1 MRNAFIQT
9 LAELAAEDPRIVLL
23 TGDLGYTAIEPFSE
37 RFPERFYNVGVAEQN
52 MLGLATGL
60 AEAGFIPFVYSI
72 ATFATLRPYEFIRNG
87 PILHQLPVRIIGV
100 GGGLEYGLNGLT
112 HYAVE
117 DIGVLRVQPGMRII
131 VPADPPQ
138 ARNALRSTYAMP
150 GPIYYRLGKTQ
161 ADTVPGL
168 KGEFDPDYIIQLSHG
183 EDLLILAAG
192 NVAIEAHN
200 AVQALGGLGL
210 SVGLAVVANLH
221 PAPLNS
227 LLHALDE
234 VPAALTVEAHYLN
247 GGLGSLVCEIVA
259 EHELQCRVRR
269 CGVRTLEPGVIGNR
283 EFLHYRHGLSA
294 MGLVAS
300 ARELITHI
308 EWE

>member
-1 MRNAFIQT
+1 MRNAFINT

-87 PILHQLPVRIIGV
+87 PILHQFPVRIVGV

-112 HYAVE
+112 HYGVE
-117 DIGVLRVQPGMRII
+117 DIGALRVQPGIRILA
-131 VPADPPQ
+131 PADAPQ
-138 ARNALRSTYAMP
+138 AANALRATYALP

-161 ADTVPGL
+161 AATVPDLNGA
-168 KGEFDPDYIIQLSHG
+168 FDPEGIAVLSYG
-183 EDLLILAAG
+183 EDLAIVATG
-192 NVAIEAHN
+192 NAAIEAQD
-200 AVQALGGLGL
+200 AAKALRGTGL
-210 SVGLAVVANLH
+210 SVGVAVVANLH
-221 PAPLNS
+221 PAPVD
-227 LLHALDE
+227 ALVDFLAE
-234 VPAALTVEAHYLN
+234 APAILTVEAHYLN

-259 EHELQCRVRR
+259 EQGLHGLVRR
-269 CGVRTLEPGVIGNR
+269 CGVRNLEPGVIGSR
-283 EFLHYRHGLSA
+283 DFLHYRHGLSA

-300 ARELITHI
+300 ARELVAAVLP
-308 EWE
+308 E